1 MNSNDLNTNWIL
13 NRTVQNLLFTSLLL
27 IQNLITDEPDKNI
40 LYPRWN
46 TLIVLKRTLFCG
58 LMRLSS
64 KTYKT
69 IPVKVI
75 SQQINA
81 QFQQWSVCIAIR
93 SVESHAKQGRTLDYN
108 QSIFQNTGIIKVFIL
123 K

>member
-46 TLIVLKRTLFCG
+46 TLILLKRALFCV
-58 LMRLSS
+58 LMRVSS

-69 IPVKVI
+69 IPAKVI
-75 SQQINA
+75 SQQINE
-81 QFQQWSVCIAIR
+81 QFQQWSVLRVRC
-93 SVESHAKQGRTLDYN
+93 
-108 QSIFQNTGIIKVFIL
+108 L
-123 K
+123 KW